1 VIRVDNM
8 SAIALAKNPVFH
20 DRPKHIDVRYHY
32 IREWVER
39 GRIIIDYTG
48 TEVQI
53 ADVLTKALGHVHF
66 QELRTR
72 IGVTNLLGDLI
83 KA

>member
-1 VIRVDNM
+1 
-8 SAIALAKNPVFH
+8 
-20 DRPKHIDVRYHY
+20 
-32 IREWVER
+32 
-39 GRIIIDYTG
+39 
-48 TEVQI
+48 VQI

-72 IGVTNLLGDLI
+72 IGVKNLLGDLI